1 MAHMSCSKCGDDMW
15 DGDGHIVY
23 DIYKKEDF
31 IKYINQNGD
40 CIFDELYGE
49 YTKITEDCPYIWLC
63 DNCHTA
69 HVESYK
75 PKHCNRSFELVKIS
89 NKLNLEKIKSLD
101 EYFIFNLNDDYYDN
115 FLSDIIRENPIRPYK
130 YYVEDDLSKVYII
143 NTQKNEIDRVYEL
156 KFESF
161 IEYEVKMEDFDDV
174 LIYTLNKTNDGHS
187 YIVKNGKR
195 IQKDSNDFPHRQVN
209 FMIREKIENGEDFIS
224 YADPNREPELYT
236 SKNMNI
242 FYEKYG
248 KYFTQ
253 NKKIK
258 ND

>member
-1 MAHMSCSKCGDDMW
+1 MSHMSCSKCEGDMW

-23 DIYKKEDF
+23 DIYKKDDF

-40 CIFDELYGE
+40 CIFDKLYGE
-49 YTKITEDCPYIWLC
+49 YTEITEDGPNIWLC

-69 HVESYK
+69 HVESYN
-75 PKHCNRSFELVKIS
+75 PKHCNRNFELVNIP
-89 NKLNLEKIKSLD
+89 NNLDLEKIKLLD

-115 FLSDIIRENPIRPYK
+115 LLTDIIKENPIRPYK
-130 YYVEDDLSKVYII
+130 YYIEDDLSKVYII

-161 IEYEVKMEDFDDV
+161 AEYDIKIEGFDNL
-174 LIYTLNKTNDGHS
+174 LIYTIYKTNDEHS
-187 YIVKNGKR
+187 YMVKNGKR
-195 IQKDSNDFPHRQVN
+195 IQKDLDDFPHRQVN
-209 FMIREKIENGEDFIS
+209 FMIREKGENGKETIS

-253 NKKIK
+253 NKKDK
-258 ND
+258 D